1 MRFVKF
7 ALVIGFTF
15 MFALGGL
22 MAQTSGSTGAAASG
36 AGSKT
41 VEESYL
47 QESFELM
54 VIHEQSRSP
63 SRDMKFV
70 ALAYIKDAVDA
81 GRKSE
86 DLRKELEY
94 LAFEGTISVSREA
107 GTGRI
112 TNNFPDV
119 RAKACEY
126 LGSVGGPAAKDTL
139 LRVML
144 VETEP
149 MVLAAAVKSLGEIGL
164 NDNDEV
170 TLVISYIVERF
181 TILGPDNILALEALG
196 AFEAIADK
204 AGGLKDPAALRA
216 IINIAEGNYIKPV
229 QQKAKDLLSK
239 LRKYAAS
246 SGGK

>member
-1 MRFVKF
+1 MKLVKF

-15 MFALGGL
+15 MFALGSL
-22 MAQTSGSTGAAASG
+22 VAQTSGAAGTGTASS
-36 AGSKT
+36 GSKT

-54 VIHEQSRSP
+54 VIHEQARSP
-63 SRDMKFV
+63 ARDMKFV
-70 ALAYIKDAVDA
+70 ALSYIKEAIDG
-81 GRKSE
+81 GRKGPE
-86 DLRKELEY
+86 LAKELEY
-94 LAFEGTISVSREA
+94 LAFEGTMAPSREA

-126 LGSVGGPAAKDTL
+126 LGEIGTPAAKDTL
-139 LRVML
+139 VKVML
-144 VETEP
+144 AETEP
-149 MVLAAAVKSLGEIGL
+149 MVLAAACKALGKIGL
-164 NDNDEV
+164 NENDEV

-181 TILGPDNILALEALG
+181 TILGPDNILALEALN

-204 AGGLKDPAALRA
+204 AGGIKDPAAIRA

-239 LRKYAAS
+239 LRKLSA
-246 SGGK
+246 GGK